1 MKSLRV
7 RRLTFRETI
16 EIYDTDDDQVL
27 NNGSDEDGRGYM
39 DMYNAALLAACRVVR
54 GERAH
59 EQSHGPWLIIG
70 PGIARFPDAA
80 LGTRNGAARGS
91 PRPPKPNLNPPDVSR
106 SHRRLGP
113 SQFGKTRTSAENRLC
128 TAMSSCGTA
137 RVPVTTRRQDVE
149 GDHKPQGGAE
159 ENRPT
164 HHSLRHGSKKYA
176 LPCRSFFVRVAA
188 IVIWSRLLLRARHR
202 ERVC

>member
-91 PRPPKPNLNPPDVSR
+91 PRPPNPQPEPPGRLSIAQATGSFAVRKDQNL
-106 SHRRLGP
+106 RRLP
-113 SQFGKTRTSAENRLC
+113 SLYCNVILRYRESTRDYKKTR
-128 TAMSSCGTA
+128 
-137 RVPVTTRRQDVE
+137 RR
-149 GDHKPQGGAE
+149 G
-159 ENRPT
+159 
-164 HHSLRHGSKKYA
+164 
-176 LPCRSFFVRVAA
+176 
-188 IVIWSRLLLRARHR
+188 
-202 ERVC
+202 